1 MSYEIR
7 TEHERSPKKNTGK
20 EDAVKKRSG
29 KKRSENKD
37 PSLIYKVCTVR
48 VEGFESRMYD
58 YLPLEDTKAGDY
70 VIVPFGWENTERVA
84 FVQKVEQRT
93 RFDKK
98 IPYEQLKKVLR
109 PYEDVAED
117 DIRSDFAKQKENL
130 EKQDIPILPAEEGAY
145 VDGDFVYRKT
155 GDGALLVKYIGKG
168 KKVVV
173 PDRLGG
179 RKVTEI
185 GEYAFYEFGG
195 IKIAEVVLPKYVKII
210 RKKAFG
216 FCERIKKL
224 VIPDGTKVIEAS
236 AIHGCDELILLDV
249 PASVESI
256 SGKLFDSGSGYGDL
270 GLNEHIVIV
279 VDRGSYAEEFF
290 RNYETNSEFYPN
302 RHLPVRYRGEM
313 NDEPD
318 EDYEDIFEYTI
329 SDDGTVHIDEILVGG
344 DVVIPSKIHGC
355 PVTEVNC
362 SLSETTNSITFPDAD
377 IFLSGIDDDSTDD
390 GWEEKIFDNYFHLDR
405 LVLPEKSTRYR
416 TDGFAVFSADL
427 KKLYKFYSSET
438 GYTVPEGTE
447 RICTGAFAGSK
458 IEEVDLPDSLKEIG
472 NCAFGN
478 CRNFRRINGGR
489 NLISVSGYFAY
500 MAPFKIDD
508 EMILGKTLV
517 NAAIKE
523 KSYHIPEGVE
533 TISAEAFEDSEGLEE
548 IYLPA
553 SLKTIEDHA
562 FGVKLT
568 HLKNIYAPDG
578 CGNFVT
584 IDGALYSNDLKEL
597 YYVPYDYNISTLS
610 IHHLVKRIHNQA
622 IHNAHVTRLEFEG
635 VVEDFGRTAVY
646 ACEKLEEVI
655 FADGQKNLAGKD
667 IDGILS
673 RCPNISKIH
682 LPKKLEVIGRD
693 FCMDASIR
701 EIDFPKKLKEIGDCA
716 FRSNPIEYL
725 TLPRSLKTVGDSAFG
740 GALKR
745 VTLYDNLLSNTRY
758 RKERRTS
765 GYQIECQ
772 SSIPLLSL
780 NYNQKNP
787 YEVVVL
793 SAEDDHVKVRVLMP
807 GQYYSDDSRAFSKM
821 WNTKNQFSF
830 EDEDLYFPN
839 LQADHVA
846 FAAYRLA
853 GETPVQKNREMM
865 IRILKNHPAQT
876 LEFCKEALDENAIK
890 KLEEI
895 GIWTEKSTGDN
906 VPVPEGYK
914 RFDRAE
920 LNAPETI
927 TLDHYNQPVQG
938 YFRGLTEDVER
949 MKEFF
954 RDRDDTVR
962 YVRRYND
969 RISEGWIHIEV
980 LKLAMQYF
988 PAIKFSGMMET
999 RRGKV
1004 NVFYSPS
1011 GYPYITAWCVVGYY
1025 DHKSDWNWDWDCDFF
1040 GGYHDKMTYI
1050 QTGGCERI
1058 DYEYP
1063 FMDEWCDGKYYH
1075 EEDGELFEPVDKEG
1089 LACKKC
1095 LTIE

>member
-1 MSYEIR
+1 
-7 TEHERSPKKNTGK
+7 
-20 EDAVKKRSG
+20 
-29 KKRSENKD
+29 
-37 PSLIYKVCTVR
+37 
-48 VEGFESRMYD
+48 
-58 YLPLEDTKAGDY
+58 
-70 VIVPFGWENTERVA
+70 
-84 FVQKVEQRT
+84 
-93 RFDKK
+93 
-98 IPYEQLKKVLR
+98 
-109 PYEDVAED
+109 
-117 DIRSDFAKQKENL
+117 
-130 EKQDIPILPAEEGAY
+130 
-145 VDGDFVYRKT
+145 
-155 GDGALLVKYIGKG
+155 
-168 KKVVV
+168 
-173 PDRLGG
+173 
-179 RKVTEI
+179 
-185 GEYAFYEFGG
+185 
-195 IKIAEVVLPKYVKII
+195 
-210 RKKAFG
+210 
-216 FCERIKKL
+216 
-224 VIPDGTKVIEAS
+224 
-236 AIHGCDELILLDV
+236 
-249 PASVESI
+249 
-256 SGKLFDSGSGYGDL
+256 
-270 GLNEHIVIV
+270 LNEHIVIV

-290 RNYETNSEFYPN
+290 RNYETNSEFYPH

-318 EDYEDIFEYTI
+318 EDYEEIFEYTI

-427 KKLYKFYSSET
+427 KKLYKFYSGET

-578 CGNFVT
+578 CGNFVS

-610 IHHLVKRIHNQA
+610 IHHLVKRIHNCA

-655 FADGQKNLAGKD
+655 FADGQKNLVGKD

-745 VTLYDNLLSNTRY
+745 VTLYDNLQPNTRY

-787 YEVVVL
+787 
-793 SAEDDHVKVRVLMP
+793 
-807 GQYYSDDSRAFSKM
+807 
-821 WNTKNQFSF
+821 
-830 EDEDLYFPN
+830 
-839 LQADHVA
+839 
-846 FAAYRLA
+846 
-853 GETPVQKNREMM
+853 
-865 IRILKNHPAQT
+865 I
-876 LEFCKEALDENAIK
+876 
-890 KLEEI
+890 
-895 GIWTEKSTGDN
+895 
-906 VPVPEGYK
+906 
-914 RFDRAE
+914 
-920 LNAPETI
+920 
-927 TLDHYNQPVQG
+927 
-938 YFRGLTEDVER
+938 
-949 MKEFF
+949 
-954 RDRDDTVR
+954 
-962 YVRRYND
+962 
-969 RISEGWIHIEV
+969 
-980 LKLAMQYF
+980 
-988 PAIKFSGMMET
+988 
-999 RRGKV
+999 
-1004 NVFYSPS
+1004 
-1011 GYPYITAWCVVGYY
+1011 
-1025 DHKSDWNWDWDCDFF
+1025 
-1040 GGYHDKMTYI
+1040 
-1050 QTGGCERI
+1050 
-1058 DYEYP
+1058 
-1063 FMDEWCDGKYYH
+1063 
-1075 EEDGELFEPVDKEG
+1075 
-1089 LACKKC
+1089 
-1095 LTIE
+1095 